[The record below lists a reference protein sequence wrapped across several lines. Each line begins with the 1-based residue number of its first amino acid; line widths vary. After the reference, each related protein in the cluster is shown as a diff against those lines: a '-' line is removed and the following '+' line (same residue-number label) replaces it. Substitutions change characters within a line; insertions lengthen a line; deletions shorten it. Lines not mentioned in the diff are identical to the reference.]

1 MNHKSFQ
8 DTIVGWSGAVA
19 IATGIIQSGYNN
31 LIQPIAKQLPQV
43 QIDNK
48 GDVKLKTE
56 TKNCI
61 KLRGK
66 TYCR

>member
-1 MNHKSFQ
+1 MNYKSFQ
-8 DTIVGWSGAVA
+8 DAVVGWSAAGAL
-19 IATGIIQSGYNN
+19 ATGALQAGYNN